1 MHVNVHKFMQASTHI
16 NKNKKETHNY
26 KDPGNEILDNKSSQN
41 IFEQTK
47 NLSDSSF
54 LAIESSVTPKL

>member
-1 MHVNVHKFMQASTHI
+1 MQASTHI